1 MPPWCRP
8 TVWIL
13 AATLTAAAP
22 ARAAQ
27 TSRPVGEPGGRLRLA
42 VAGLVHGHIYGFLY
56 AACGREEIELVGVA
70 ESSEEL
76 RRRYG
81 QRHQLPAS
89 ILFDDLETMLDAAR
103 PEAVAAFTSTFDH
116 LAVVRACARRGIH
129 VMVEKPLAVSL
140 EHAREME
147 QAATRGGI
155 HLLTNFETTWYPTT
169 RRAFELAVEQRR
181 LGTLRRIEVHD
192 GHQGP
197 AEIGMPREFLEWLV
211 DPRLNGAG
219 AMYDFGCYGANLA
232 TWLMGGARPQRVTAV
247 AQRLKSDPVYARV
260 DDEATIILEY
270 PQVQAVVQASWNWPY
285 SRKDMA
291 ICGDL
296 GACTTL
302 DAERYRL
309 RMAGQEEAEERA
321 PRLDPPAD
329 DALSY
334 LRAVVR
340 GQAAPDG
347 PSSLAVNMVVSEIL
361 DAARRSAE
369 TGRTVHLE
377 PGSGC
382 PERPAALESGPQILR

>member
-1 MPPWCRP
+1 MLLFPLSTTWF
-8 TVWIL
+8 L
-13 AATLTAAAP
+13 AAALTAAA
-22 ARAAQ
+22 AAAPDRVPE
-27 TSRPVGEPGGRLRLA
+27 TSRPAGEPGGKLRLG

-56 AACGREEIELVGVA
+56 AVCGREDIQLVGVA

-81 QRHQLPAS
+81 ERHRLPAS
-89 ILFDDLETMLDAAR
+89 ILFDDLETMLEAAR
-103 PEAVAAFTSTFDH
+103 PEAVAAFTNTFDH

-140 EHAREME
+140 EHARAME
-147 QAATRGGI
+147 QAATGGGI

-232 TWLMGGARPQRVTAV
+232 TWLMGGVRPLRVTAV
-247 AQRLKSDPVYARV
+247 AQRLKSDPLYARV

-291 ICGDL
+291 LFGDG
-296 GACTTL
+296 GACTTI
-302 DAERYRL
+302 DAEVYRL
-309 RMAGQEEAEERA
+309 RMGAGPEAEQRA

-334 LRAVVR
+334 FRAVVR
-340 GQAAPDG
+340 GQTAPDG

-377 PGSGC
+377 PVID
-382 PERPAALESGPQILR
+382 RPR